1 MSKFESS
8 IKQIA
13 YPQQSVY
20 NMLSDLTNIER
31 VKDKVPEDKLKDLTF
46 DKDTISISVSPV
58 GQISMRIVE
67 RDEPKTIKFAS
78 ENSPMSFNF
87 WIQILPV
94 SDTASKMKL
103 TIDAD
108 IPFFAKGMVS
118 GPLKEGIEKI
128 AEALATIPYEQ
139 EGYYVVEMTLQ
150 QYKVSTITG

>member
-78 ENSPMSFNF
+78 ENSPMAFNF

-128 AEALATIPYEQ
+128 AEALATIPYE
-139 EGYYVVEMTLQ
+139 
-150 QYKVSTITG
+150 

>member
-128 AEALATIPYEQ
+128 ANALATIPYE
-139 EGYYVVEMTLQ
+139 
-150 QYKVSTITG
+150 

>member
-13 YPQQSVY
+13 YPQQIVY

-128 AEALATIPYEQ
+128 ADALATIPYE
-139 EGYYVVEMTLQ
+139 
-150 QYKVSTITG
+150 

>member
-67 RDEPKTIKFAS
+67 RDDPKTIKFAS

-118 GPLKEGIEKI
+118 GPMKEGIEKI
-128 AEALATIPYEQ
+128 AEALATIPYE
-139 EGYYVVEMTLQ
+139 
-150 QYKVSTITG
+150 

>member
-128 AEALATIPYEQ
+128 AEALATIP
-139 EGYYVVEMTLQ
+139 
-150 QYKVSTITG
+150 

>member
-67 RDEPKTIKFAS
+67 RNEPKTIKFAS

-128 AEALATIPYEQ
+128 AEALATIPYE
-139 EGYYVVEMTLQ
+139 
-150 QYKVSTITG
+150 

>member
-67 RDEPKTIKFAS
+67 RDAPKTIKFAS

-128 AEALATIPYEQ
+128 ADALATIPYE
-139 EGYYVVEMTLQ
+139 
-150 QYKVSTITG
+150 

>member
-94 SDTASKMKL
+94 NDTASKMKL

-108 IPFFAKGMVS
+108 IPFFAKGMVA

-150 QYKVSTITG
+150 HYKVSTITG

>member
-1 MSKFESS
+1 
-8 IKQIA
+8 
-13 YPQQSVY
+13 
-20 NMLSDLTNIER
+20 
-31 VKDKVPEDKLKDLTF
+31 
-46 DKDTISISVSPV
+46 
-58 GQISMRIVE
+58 MRIVE
-67 RDEPKTIKFAS
+67 RDEPTTIKFAS

-128 AEALATIPYEQ
+128 AEALATIPYE
-139 EGYYVVEMTLQ
+139 
-150 QYKVSTITG
+150 

>member
-67 RDEPKTIKFAS
+67 RNEPKTIKFAS

-128 AEALATIPYEQ
+128 ADALATIPYE
-139 EGYYVVEMTLQ
+139 
-150 QYKVSTITG
+150 

>member
-31 VKDKVPEDKLKDLTF
+31 VKDKVPEDKLQGLTF
-46 DKDTISISVSPV
+46 DKDTISVNVPPV
-58 GQISMRIVE
+58 GAVSMRIIE

-94 SDTASKMKL
+94 SETESKLKL

-118 GPLKEGIEKI
+118 GPLQEGIEKI
-128 AEALATIPYEQ
+128 ADALAMIPYE
-139 EGYYVVEMTLQ
+139 
-150 QYKVSTITG
+150 

>member
-46 DKDTISISVSPV
+46 DKDTISIRVSPV

-128 AEALATIPYEQ
+128 AEALATIPYE
-139 EGYYVVEMTLQ
+139 
-150 QYKVSTITG
+150 

>member
-108 IPFFAKGMVS
+108 IPFFRKRNGIWSAKRRHRKDS
-118 GPLKEGIEKI
+118 RCI
-128 AEALATIPYEQ
+128 
-139 EGYYVVEMTLQ
+139 GYDSLRIGERLNGKAVED
-150 QYKVSTITG
+150 I

>member
-118 GPLKEGIEKI
+118 GPVKEGIEKI
-128 AEALATIPYEQ
+128 AEALATIPYE
-139 EGYYVVEMTLQ
+139 
-150 QYKVSTITG
+150 

>member
-1 MSKFESS
+1 MSKFESR

-128 AEALATIPYEQ
+128 AEALATIPYE
-139 EGYYVVEMTLQ
+139 
-150 QYKVSTITG
+150 

>member
-67 RDEPKTIKFAS
+67 RDESKTIKFAS

-128 AEALATIPYEQ
+128 AEALATIPYE
-139 EGYYVVEMTLQ
+139 
-150 QYKVSTITG
+150 

>member
-31 VKDKVPEDKLKDLTF
+31 VKDKVPEDKLQGLTF
-46 DKDTISISVSPV
+46 DKDTISVNVPPV
-58 GQISMRIVE
+58 GAVSMRIIE

-94 SDTASKMKL
+94 DETSSKMKL
-103 TIDAD
+103 TIDSD
-108 IPFFAKGMVS
+108 IPFFAKTMVS

-128 AEALATIPYEQ
+128 AEALATIPYE
-139 EGYYVVEMTLQ
+139 
-150 QYKVSTITG
+150 

>member
-58 GQISMRIVE
+58 GQISMRIIE

-128 AEALATIPYEQ
+128 AEALATIPYE
-139 EGYYVVEMTLQ
+139 
-150 QYKVSTITG
+150 

>member
-128 AEALATIPYEQ
+128 AEALATIPFE
-139 EGYYVVEMTLQ
+139 
-150 QYKVSTITG
+150 

>member
-31 VKDKVPEDKLKDLTF
+31 VKDKVPEEKLKDLTF

-128 AEALATIPYEQ
+128 AEALATIPYE
-139 EGYYVVEMTLQ
+139 
-150 QYKVSTITG
+150 

>member
-67 RDEPKTIKFAS
+67 RDEPKTNKFAS

-128 AEALATIPYEQ
+128 AEALATIPYE
-139 EGYYVVEMTLQ
+139 
-150 QYKVSTITG
+150 

>member
-87 WIQILPV
+87 WTQILPV
-94 SDTASKMKL
+94 NDTASKMKL

-128 AEALATIPYEQ
+128 AEALATIPYE
-139 EGYYVVEMTLQ
+139 
-150 QYKVSTITG
+150 